1 MLVQWIVSYLAGVI
15 AYAAGI
21 RDISTILFLTI
32 SYLLI
37 IFIKDINDTFS
48 LKDITTIK
56 TKMSFIVFIPLF
68 FLLGILH
75 IGYVSQ
81 PVSYLAYIQTSIT
94 FEGVVVSRENTVNQT
109 LLTLKPDAITN
120 SDAQT
125 TIHSSNI
132 YLRIPVSMF
141 QKYEL
146 YEKVRGTAIT
156 TTQQDW
162 TVSEKQKFLYRYET
176 DRFLIDQMIFVSP
189 YNSHIESLGL
199 DNSLRAKFW
208 RTLDKIKMSFI
219 KILQTYL
226 VEPYSSL
233 ASGIT
238 LGETSTLSPATQQT
252 FKDSGLIHLMVL
264 SGSNVSFIITII
276 WFLFRGV
283 SIRRRVVG
291 TLILTWIFIAL
302 TGLSAPATR
311 AGVMATMLILAEA
324 SGRPKSLVR
333 ALILSLSI
341 LTALD
346 PQSLISSPSLHLS
359 FLACFGL
366 FIVAPLLESALT
378 KKFAPSWWLT
388 ALSLIVGIAIC
399 TDVYILALSG
409 RVSLAGGLLTLVSEP
424 LVAVSTI
431 LTFTTLTIHF
441 VSSFLASVVSYFNTL
456 ALATFLQLA
465 EFGSHNLPIA
475 VFSLSYTFVI
485 FYYTILISVCSWLYY
500 RQNNFSEKFSSELV
514 TLHK

>member
-1 MLVQWIVSYLAGVI
+1 MAGVVAYEVGVQDFPTIVFLI
-15 AYAAGI
+15 AIYI
-21 RDISTILFLTI
+21 FTT
-32 SYLLI
+32 
-37 IFIKDINDTFS
+37 FIKDIDDSFY
-48 LKDITTIK
+48 LKDILK
-56 TKMSFIVFIPLF
+56 FKNKMSFIIFTPLF
-68 FLLGILH
+68 FGVGLLH
-75 IGYVSQ
+75 INHVTR
-81 PVSYLAYIQTSIT
+81 PVSYLAYTQTPIA
-94 FEGVVVSRENTVNQT
+94 FEGLVVNRENTVNQT
-109 LLTLKPDAITN
+109 IITLKPDTITN
-120 SDAQT
+120 RDTQT
-125 TIHSSNI
+125 AINSSNI

-146 YEKVRGTAIT
+146 YEKVCGTAIT

-189 YNSHIESLGL
+189 YNSHVESLGL
-199 DNSLRAKFW
+199 DNSLQAIFW

-233 ASGIT
+233 AGGIT
-238 LGETSTLSPATQQT
+238 LGETNTLSPATQQT

-264 SGSNVSFIITII
+264 SGSNVSFIIAII
-276 WFLFRGV
+276 WFLLRGV
-283 SIRRRVVG
+283 SIRRRVVS
-291 TLILTWIFIAL
+291 TLSLTWIFIAL

-311 AGVMATMLILAEA
+311 AGVMATMVILAEA

-333 ALILSLSI
+333 TLILSLGI

-388 ALSLIVGIAIC
+388 TLSLIVGIAIC

-409 RVSLAGGLLTLVSEP
+409 RVSLAGGVLTLVSEP

-431 LTFTTLTIHF
+431 LTFVTLVLHF

-456 ALATFLQLA
+456 ALACFLQLA
-465 EFGSHNLPIA
+465 EFGSHYLPIA
-475 VFSLSYTFVI
+475 VFSLSHTFVI
-485 FYYTILISVCSWLYY
+485 FYYTILISVCRWLYY

-514 TLHK
+514 SLHK